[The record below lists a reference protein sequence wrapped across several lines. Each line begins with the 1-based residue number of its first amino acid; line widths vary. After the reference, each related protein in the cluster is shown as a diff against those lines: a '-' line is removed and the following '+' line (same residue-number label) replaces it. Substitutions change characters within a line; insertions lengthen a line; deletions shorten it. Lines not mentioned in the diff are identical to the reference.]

1 MFLFNIYIGCPLHE
15 ACQFPFNTFF
25 HFKGE
30 EASVPAAP
38 TVAVIGTESSSLTME
53 LAAMLSLFKVPVLS
67 YLSSSVSLDDKN
79 TYPYFSRTVPSD
91 KMQVS

>member
-1 MFLFNIYIGCPLHE
+1 MKHVSFLSI
-15 ACQFPFNTFF
+15 FF

-38 TVAVIGTESSSLTME
+38 TVAVIGTENSPLTTE

-67 YLSSSVSLDDKN
+67 YFSSSVSLDDKN

-91 KMQVS
+91 KMQVLSLIHISEPTRRA

>member
-1 MFLFNIYIGCPLHE
+1 MKHVSFLSI
-15 ACQFPFNTFF
+15 FF

-30 EASVPAAP
+30 EVSVPAAS
-38 TVAVIGTESSSLTME
+38 TVAVIGTESSPLTME

-79 TYPYFSRTVPSD
+79 TYPYFSRTVSSD